1 MPGRLWICSRPAF
14 FWYVFREVFVRST
27 SQNKR
32 VQIDMLVEFNTAYYY
47 DASRAHLE
55 TNRLKIAWRYTRT
68 WLIFDLLAV
77 IPGEW
82 LFGAS
87 SGADGTR
94 LAKLARISRTFRLLR
109 AFRILK
115 MAKSR
120 TMRDTIMWLQHGLAI
135 SPMWN
140 PLLRDFWVSAL
151 LIHMGA
157 GLWHF
162 IGLREI
168 DIGNN
173 SWILAEG
180 QQDSSPSER
189 YVTSLYWT
197 ISTLTSVGYG
207 DVAAANQSEEL
218 LSVAYMLMGVV
229 GAGVIVAD
237 ILTIKDRMA
246 SVTKV
251 QADRTAAVDRLI
263 HRVRPPW
270 ALKVSLKNWVDE
282 ANSKLHETYDVL
294 PQLPPELRREVILH
308 MRWDV
313 ADAIKIFHLKE
324 VSSALTAD
332 FLWYMKRVSVK
343 ASDFVYIQ
351 HTPAEFMYFIMTGE
365 VIMMQEKER
374 PVSNVSFRATKGKI
388 NKGIE
393 VEPLYTLERGDNF
406 GDEDV
411 LFKDRY
417 VCSAFCA
424 KQAELYAMERRHIEQ
439 LCQENSS
446 LYIILRK
453 KARDDARRRKKL
465 RVMAEARGASES
477 APSTKAAEAKALA
490 EDAKAQPSTILGIL
504 GNKIAGGSKRGIS
517 LPPVIGKGKVISEDS
532 AASKAFNPIP
542 SKPAAAGSEDNS
554 PTSSPGL
561 AASPS
566 AGVQGWRKAIQW
578 AQLRNLENEMEEA
591 EEDMEMDIATLQTGR
606 FGRVTDS
613 QVQALPSVQRMQE
626 MQSKR
631 AKARWRFAKT
641 AIIDHIR
648 RVKWHRERA
657 IEAGQI
663 QRAQHFSLTEQV
675 SLSLEGNLPDNEG
688 GSFLDSTGLSKSKD
702 PDSS

>member
-1 MPGRLWICSRPAF
+1 
-14 FWYVFREVFVRST
+14 
-27 SQNKR
+27 
-32 VQIDMLVEFNTAYYY
+32 MLVEFNTAYYY

-55 TNRLKIAWRYTRT
+55 TNRIKIAWRYLRT
-68 WLIFDLLAV
+68 WFIFDLVAV
-77 IPGEW
+77 VPGEW
-82 LFGAS
+82 IFGS
-87 SGADGTR
+87 GSGADGTR

-120 TMRDTIMWLQHGLAI
+120 TMRDTIMWLQHSLAI

-151 LIHMGA
+151 LIHMGS

-162 IGLREI
+162 IGVREI
-168 DIGNN
+168 DAGRN
-173 SWILAEG
+173 SWILEEG
-180 QQDSSPSER
+180 QESAAPTER

-207 DVAAANQSEEL
+207 DIAAANQAEEL

-237 ILTIKDRMA
+237 ILTIKDRLA

-343 ASDFVYIQ
+343 VNDFVYIQ

-374 PVSNVSFRATKGKI
+374 PESNVSFRATKGRV
-388 NKGIE
+388 NKGVE
-393 VEPLYTLERGDNF
+393 VEPLYSLSRGDNF

-417 VCSAFCA
+417 VCSAFCT
-424 KQAELYAMERRHIEQ
+424 KQAELYAMERQHIEK

-453 KARDDARRRKKL
+453 KARDDARQRKKV
-465 RVMAEARGASES
+465 RVMAEAKEASAG
-477 APSTKAAEAKALA
+477 APSTQAAKLV
-490 EDAKAQPSTILGIL
+490 EDKVHDTKSVPSTLLGIL
-504 GNKIAGGSKRGIS
+504 GNKMAGNSMRRVVN
-517 LPPVIGKGKVISEDS
+517 LPPVTAIGNRPTIDEES
-532 AASKAFNPIP
+532 AGASTPTITRP
-542 SKPAAAGSEDNS
+542 VQSGSPD
-554 PTSSPGL
+554 SSPSSVS
-561 AASPS
+561 SP
-566 AGVQGWRKAIQW
+566 APGVQGWRKAIQW

-613 QVQALPSVQRMQE
+613 HIQALPSVQRMQE

-631 AKARWRFAKT
+631 ARARWRFAKT
-641 AIIDHIR
+641 AVIDHIR
-648 RVKWHRERA
+648 RVKWHREQA
-657 IEAGQI
+657 
-663 QRAQHFSLTEQV
+663 AQASGSQPALQ
-675 SLSLEGNLPDNEG
+675 LSLMEEV
-688 GSFLDSTGLSKSKD
+688 GLSIERHLPPPAAEVDLGATGQSKSGD
-702 PDSS
+702 PHSS

>member
-1 MPGRLWICSRPAF
+1 
-14 FWYVFREVFVRST
+14 
-27 SQNKR
+27 
-32 VQIDMLVEFNTAYYY
+32 MLVEFNTAYYY

-55 TNRLKIAWRYTRT
+55 TNRLKITWRYLRT
-68 WLIFDLLAV
+68 WFIFDLLAV
-77 IPGEW
+77 VPGEW
-82 LFGAS
+82 IFGAN

-151 LIHMGA
+151 VIHMGA

-162 IGLREI
+162 IGVREI
-168 DIGNN
+168 DAGNN

-180 QQDSSPSER
+180 QQDAVASER

-218 LSVAYMLMGVV
+218 LSVTYMLIGVV

-237 ILTIKDRMA
+237 ILTIKDRVA

-270 ALKVSLKNWVDE
+270 SLKVSLKNWVDE

-313 ADAIKIFHLKE
+313 AEAIKIFHLKE

-343 ASDFVYIQ
+343 ANDFVYIQ
-351 HTPAEFMYFIMTGE
+351 HTPAEFMYFIMTGD

-374 PVSNVSFRATKGKI
+374 PVTNVSFRATKGRVQ
-388 NKGIE
+388 KGIE
-393 VEPLYTLERGDNF
+393 VEPLYTLTRGDNF

-417 VCSAFCA
+417 VCSAFCT
-424 KQAELYAMERRHIEQ
+424 KQAELYAMERQHIEK

-453 KARDDARRRKKL
+453 KARDDARQRKKQ
-465 RVMAEARGASES
+465 RVMAEAKSASGAVPS
-477 APSTKAAEAKALA
+477 AQTAKPTDGKLQ
-490 EDAKAQPSTILGIL
+490 DAKKMPASVLGIL
-504 GNKIAGGSKRGIS
+504 GNKFSGSTRGIS
-517 LPPVIGKGKVISEDS
+517 LPPLSPADD
-532 AASKAFNPIP
+532 KAGHKDALPE
-542 SKPAAAGSEDNS
+542 PAT
-554 PTSSPGL
+554 PTSTQSVYAVTESSPSDSPGSV
-561 AASPS
+561 ASPA

-606 FGRVTDS
+606 FGHVTDS
-613 QVQALPSVQRMQE
+613 HIQALPSVQRMQE

-641 AIIDHIR
+641 AVIDHIR
-648 RVKWHRERA
+648 RVKWHRQQTA
-657 IEAGQI
+657 ASSG
-663 QRAQHFSLTEQV
+663 AQHIPQMTLLEQV
-675 SLSLEGNLPDNEG
+675 ALSMQGGLPEAAAPAEDLNA
-688 GSFLDSTGLSKSKD
+688 TGQSKSAD